1 MSTKT
6 DYQYLGSFYNNTM
19 QAIQGNKTIWVN
31 QNGTKISALEDESKG
46 YSGESR
52 IVKTTGGFHIMQGD
66 KIVSGEDRL
75 ETIEDFVAR
84 FFKK

>member
-1 MSTKT
+1 
-6 DYQYLGSFYNNTM
+6 
-19 QAIQGNKTIWVN
+19 
-31 QNGTKISALEDESKG
+31 
-46 YSGESR
+46 
-52 IVKTTGGFHIMQGD
+52 MQGD